1 MHPFKRVSILGE
13 SILFHNRECLDGFPV
28 IGLQTL
34 KARILPRQLEVV
46 SRSFPVAGLFSS
58 QTVELLLYYHFI
70 MEPAHWF

>member
-28 IGLQTL
+28 IGLQAF

-46 SRSFPVAGLFSS
+46 SRSFPVAGLLSS

>member
-13 SILFHNRECLDGFPV
+13 SILFHNCECLDGFPV
-28 IGLQTL
+28 IGQTL

-46 SRSFPVAGLFSS
+46 SRSFPVAGLLSS

>member
-1 MHPFKRVSILGE
+1 MHPFKRVCILGE
-13 SILFHNRECLDGFPV
+13 SILFHNCECLDGFPV
-28 IGLQTL
+28 ISQAL

-46 SRSFPVAGLFSS
+46 PRSFPVAGLLSS

>member
-1 MHPFKRVSILGE
+1 MHPFKRVCILGE
-13 SILFHNRECLDGFPV
+13 SILFHNCECLDGFPV
-28 IGLQTL
+28 ISQAL

-46 SRSFPVAGLFSS
+46 SRSFPVAGLLSS

>member
-1 MHPFKRVSILGE
+1 MHPFKRVCILGE

-28 IGLQTL
+28 IGQAL

-46 SRSFPVAGLFSS
+46 SRSFPVAGLLSS